1 MGFIYRP
8 LLSPMPVIL
17 SLILCVFLFAGSKV
31 YAETVS
37 EELAE
42 NQGTVEDASV
52 AVSTEVFK
60 NTLLKEQ
67 ARDSAK
73 KTDFLNKTERVNAR
87 ILSIAMPRIYSSA
100 ILFSEESE
108 SSKINATTETKGSLE
123 DRRAGGLKIV
133 SVPPVKL
140 KQGVQFEYQLEVV
153 SNQLQQIQVGL
164 IDAPD
169 GMFVTNTGFISWHP
183 TRNQTGISLVK
194 LRVEVEEGASQ
205 FQEFV
210 IDVQP

>member
-1 MGFIYRP
+1 MRFIYRP
-8 LLSPMPVIL
+8 LLSPMSVIL
-17 SLILCVFLFAGSKV
+17 SLILCVFLFAGSMV

-37 EELAE
+37 EELTE
-42 NQGTVEDASV
+42 NHGTIEDASV

-73 KTDFLNKTERVNAR
+73 KTDFLNKSERVDAR
-87 ILSIAMPRIYSSA
+87 ILSIATPRIYSSA

-108 SSKINATTETKGSLE
+108 SSKINVTTETKGLLE
-123 DRRAGGLKIV
+123 DRRAGRLKIV